1 MKDRL
6 RFNKQFLESKKLLK
20 STGLQTSSL
29 GNDTSIVD
37 SLSVDSTNLLNNTPS
52 TLDSTL
58 QNNSDVA
65 PDSAAVLESDS
76 SSIVAPDSAAV
87 KKE

>member
-1 MKDRL
+1 MAIIRH
-6 RFNKQFLESKKLLK
+6 QKLNNFK
-20 STGLQTSSL
+20 VI
-29 GNDTSIVD
+29 SIVD
-37 SLSVDSTNLLNNTPS
+37 SLSLDSTNLLNNTPS

-76 SSIVAPDSAAV
+76 SSIVAPDSVAV